1 MPSAGWS
8 SLPPDVVRL
17 IAGCLLDTND
27 VNYYMDFRAVCPS
40 WRSATDDP
48 KDDPTGLR
56 FRPRRWIIID
66 ELFQNDSRLLV
77 NTATGRVVRKE
88 LPLLNRYF
96 FIATTHGGFFVL
108 ANKEPPHAALV
119 LNPFTGH
126 IIRYKAP
133 VTPWMRDAAAAVS
146 ASSPAPTLV
155 FVFGRRC
162 VQHEVCA
169 CQSLCEFIVFV
180 CLLLRLAKTIILVES
195 AGELL
200 IIIKL
205 KKGVEVFRMDIE
217 RHIIEHAE
225 NIGNRAIFLSDYK
238 CMAVAADKFPS
249 IGANCIYYAKSL
261 DLSNDMYKYNL
272 KFGREER
279 ISEVMYGREEETSGP
294 HAIIEF
300 LLFESLGF
308 CRY

>member
-1 MPSAGWS
+1 MYED
-8 SLPPDVVRL
+8 SLACPLTRL
-17 IAGCLLDTND
+17 TDRGIYANGELEPAAPYP
-27 VNYYMDFRAVCPS
+27 VAV
-40 WRSATDDP
+40 AQ
-48 KDDPTGLR
+48 LI
-56 FRPRRWIIID
+56 F
-66 ELFQNDSRLLV
+66 
-77 NTATGRVVRKE
+77 
-88 LPLLNRYF
+88 
-96 FIATTHGGFFVL
+96 
-108 ANKEPPHAALV
+108 
-119 LNPFTGH
+119 
-126 IIRYKAP
+126 
-133 VTPWMRDAAAAVS
+133 
-146 ASSPAPTLV
+146 
-155 FVFGRRC
+155 
-162 VQHEVCA
+162 
-169 CQSLCEFIVFV
+169 
-180 CLLLRLAKTIILVES
+180 RLAKHCNADPVEMSDEEDTPMSQEEAMWNFSIGCDNRCFLVES

>member
-133 VTPWMRDAAAAVS
+133 
-146 ASSPAPTLV
+146 
-155 FVFGRRC
+155 
-162 VQHEVCA
+162 
-169 CQSLCEFIVFV
+169 
-180 CLLLRLAKTIILVES
+180 
-195 AGELL
+195 
-200 IIIKL
+200 
-205 KKGVEVFRMDIE
+205 GVEVFRMDIE

-279 ISEVMYGREEETSGP
+279 ISEV
-294 HAIIEF
+294 I
-300 LLFESLGF
+300 
-308 CRY
+308 